1 MELNRPSLY
10 DIACHFC
17 LSRIAGAA
25 VPYTRLSNI
34 LERMFYGRPLTA
46 LSLSYL
52 QQQNLNELHQLAT
65 SQITYEAFIAAF
77 DPALVAREQAA
88 RVEHQ
93 AKEAERLEQEAE
105 RVVQRNRAGEAAESA
120 RIARTAQYD
129 RERQNAEA
137 ACIVREAEWAAQRTL
152 NCEAAEAMYQ
162 ARMSEPGYIAPAPY
176 DIARHYRVSH
186 LEGAVSS
193 PLSNILAALYQGR
206 PLSAAYLNYLKIKGL
221 PRLYALAIGQVS
233 YESYIS
239 DPNAAEFART
249 KAEAT
254 RLELA
259 EAQRRRREAAEAALI
274 ARESDPAYILRKKYG
289 ILAIAQPL
297 LPRLMGILQ
306 NLDAGKRLT
315 DEDFVWLNTEGQ
327 VHFTEKLR
335 KTHHLREAEF
345 CGNEYRRTQDPWNAI
360 NASGHYRKCNQPE
373 SALELL
379 ASVPT
384 NRLRH
389 PKIHSAMCTT
399 QGGVM
404 RDLGRRDD
412 ALELGKQG
420 HELLPRNFRPCT
432 LLGAVCMELGDYVAG
447 HDWYAKAEERGASK
461 QSIDIELRVIFVRAD
476 NARRETM
483 RASLLAKDP
492 DRYHWVN
499 DKKYRAESMPI
510 S

>member
-17 LSRIAGAA
+17 VSRIPGAA
-25 VPYTRLSNI
+25 IPYTRLSNI
-34 LERMFYGRPLTA
+34 LESMFHGRPLTA

-52 QQQNLNELHQLAT
+52 KQQKLNELHQLAIG
-65 SQITYEAFIAAF
+65 QITYEAFIAAL
-77 DPALVAREQAA
+77 DPELVAREQAA
-88 RVEHQ
+88 RIEHQ
-93 AKEAERLEQEAE
+93 AKEAELLAQQAE
-105 RVVQRNRAGEAAESA
+105 RAVQRKREGEAAEAA
-120 RIARTAQYD
+120 RIARTAQSN
-129 RERQNAEA
+129 REREAAEA
-137 ACIVREAEWAAQRTL
+137 ARIVREAEWAAQCKR
-152 NCEAAEAMYQ
+152 NCEAAEAMYN
-162 ARMSEPGYIAPAPY
+162 ARMSEPGYIAPTPY

-186 LEGAVSS
+186 LQGAVTS
-193 PLSNILAALYQGR
+193 PLSNILGALYQGR
-206 PLSAAYLNYLKIKGL
+206 PLSAAYLNYLKIKGF
-221 PRLYALAIGQVS
+221 PGLYALAIGHVT

-239 DPNAAEFART
+239 DLNAAEVART
-249 KAEAT
+249 TAKVA

-289 ILAIAQPL
+289 ILTTAQPL

-306 NLDAGKRLT
+306 NIDAGNRLA
-315 DEDFVWLNTEGQ
+315 DDDFVWLNTEGLE
-327 VHFTEKLR
+327 HFTEKLR

-360 NASGHYRKCNQPE
+360 NASGHYRKCDQPE

-379 ASVPT
+379 AGVPT
-384 NRLRH
+384 NKLKN

-399 QGGVM
+399 HGGVM
-404 RDLGRRDD
+404 RDLGRRKE
-412 ALELGKQG
+412 ALQLGKQG
-420 HELLPRNFRPCT
+420 HELQPRNFRPCT
-432 LLGAVCMELGDYVAG
+432 LLGAVCMELGDYVEG

-461 QSIDIELRVIFVRAD
+461 QSIDTELRGIFVRAD
-476 NARRETM
+476 NSQRETM

-499 DKKYRAESMPI
+499 DKKYRSESTPI
-510 S
+510 L

>member
-1 MELNRPSLY
+1 MELNRPSRY

-17 LSRIAGAA
+17 VSRIAGAA

-34 LERMFYGRPLTA
+34 LEGMFHGRPLTA

-65 SQITYEAFIAAF
+65 GQITYEAFIAAF
-77 DPALVAREQAA
+77 DPALVARERAA

-93 AKEAERLEQEAE
+93 AKEAERLAQEAE
-105 RVVQRNRAGEAAESA
+105 RVVQRKREGEAAESA

-129 RERQNAEA
+129 RDRQDAEA
-137 ACIVREAEWAAQRTL
+137 ACFVREAEWAAQRTL
-152 NCEAAEAMYQ
+152 NCEAAEAMYK
-162 ARMSEPGYIAPAPY
+162 ARMSEPGYIALAPY

-186 LEGAVSS
+186 LEGVVTS

-221 PRLYALAIGQVS
+221 PRLYALAIGQVT

-239 DPNAAEFART
+239 DLNAAEVVRT
-249 KAEAT
+249 TAET
-254 RLELA
+254 RLALA
-259 EAQRRRREAAEAALI
+259 EAQKRRRDAAEAALI

-289 ILAIAQPL
+289 VLAIAQPL
-297 LPRLMGILQ
+297 LPRLMDILQ
-306 NLDAGKRLT
+306 NIDAGNRLT
-315 DEDFVWLNTEGQ
+315 DDDFVWLNTEGQ

-335 KTHHLREAEF
+335 KTHYLREAEF

-389 PKIHSAMCTT
+389 PKVHSAICTT

-404 RDLGRRDD
+404 RDLGRRDE
-412 ALELGKQG
+412 AYKLGKQG
-420 HELLPRNFRPCT
+420 HELMPKNFRPCT
-432 LLGAVCMELGDYVAG
+432 LLGAVCMELGDYMAG

-461 QSIDIELRVIFVRAD
+461 QSIDIELRGIFARAD
-476 NARRETM
+476 NARRGTM

-492 DRYHWVN
+492 DRYRWAN
-499 DKKYRAESMPI
+499 EKKYRSESAQK